1 MARSS
6 SDHFSLLAPAHQAA
20 IRQLPPRQDVR
31 YEVKFSL
38 TNAELPHA
46 LGWVTTHACGFRKA
60 FPDRFVNNIYMD
72 TADLQAYEEN
82 AAGIGDRDKL
92 RFRWYGDT
100 WAASAGTLEVKCR
113 SDSVGWKWTA
123 RVLRPFD
130 LEHATWQQFRDTL
143 RGGLDDLFV
152 FLLDQ
157 QPFVTL
163 VNRYLRSYF
172 VSRDGRVR
180 LTIDREIQSFPQLGR
195 ARPALRFA
203 AHRAQAVVL
212 EVKCA
217 VDDRPLAARVLKDIP
232 WRAARHSKYATG
244 IESIDNL

>member
-6 SDHFSLLAPAHQAA
+6 SDHFSILAPSDRGA
-20 IRQLPPRQDVR
+20 IRQMPPRQDLR

-38 TNAELPHA
+38 SNGELPHA
-46 LGWVTTHACGFRKA
+46 LGWVATHPCGFREA
-60 FPDRFVNNIYMD
+60 FPDRHVGNIYMD

-82 AAGIGDRDKL
+82 VAGIGDRDKL
-92 RFRWYGDT
+92 RFRWYGNT
-100 WAASAGTLEVKCR
+100 WAAQAGTLEVKCR
-113 SDSVGWKWTA
+113 SDSVGWKWSA
-123 RVLRPFD
+123 PVARPFD
-130 LEHATWQQFRDTL
+130 LERQTWQQFRDGL
-143 RGGLDDLFV
+143 RASLDDLFV

-180 LTIDREIQSFPQLGR
+180 LTVDREIQSFPQLGR
-195 ARPALRFA
+195 ARPATRFA
-203 AHRAQAVVL
+203 AHRADALVV

-217 VDDRPLAARVLKDIP
+217 VDDRPRAARVLADMP
-232 WRAARHSKYATG
+232 WRAVRHSKYATG
-244 IESIDNL
+244 IESIGNL